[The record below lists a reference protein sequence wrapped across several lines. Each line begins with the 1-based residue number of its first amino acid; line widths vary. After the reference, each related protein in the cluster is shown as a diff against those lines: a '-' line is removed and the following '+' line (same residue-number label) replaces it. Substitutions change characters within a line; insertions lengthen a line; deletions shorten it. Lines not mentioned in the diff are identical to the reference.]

1 MAKVL
6 IVNFDTSPRGVKVEV
21 QGRDKEGKFVAASE
35 HHLKPGE
42 AKTVDVDDHQSVQLI
57 QE

>member
-1 MAKVL
+1 MTKVL
-6 IVNFDTSPRGVKVEV
+6 VVNFDSSPRGVKVEI
-21 QGRDKEGKFVAASE
+21 QGRDDKGHFVAASE

-42 AKTVDVDDHQSVQLI
+42 AKTVEVNDHQSVQLI